1 MSVQDLSYQLAQ
13 ALKESPEY
21 LQFLAAKKKAQA
33 DAANSR
39 MLKNFQLKQ
48 WEIQHAQLLEQDV
61 DEEKQQELE
70 QLYSLLS
77 LNTSTREYLEAEFQ
91 ISRLINDVQ
100 TIIGEAIK
108 DAMPIG
114 FDEVEQ

>member
-1 MSVQDLSYQLAQ
+1 MSVQDLSYQLAR
-13 ALKESPEY
+13 ALKESAEY
-21 LQFLAAKKKAQA
+21 QRFLAAKEKAKA
-33 DAANSR
+33 DEANSR

-48 WEIQHAQLLEQDV
+48 WEIQHAQMLQQDI

-70 QLYSLLS
+70 RLYSLLS
-77 LNTSTREYLEAEFQ
+77 LNTSAREYLEAEFQ

-108 DAMPIG
+108 DALPIG

>member
-1 MSVQDLSYQLAQ
+1 MSVQDLSHQLAQ

-21 LQFLAAKKKAQA
+21 RRFLAAKGKAKA
-33 DAANSR
+33 DEANSR

-48 WEIQHAQLLEQDV
+48 WEIHQAQLLQQEV
-61 DEEKQQELE
+61 DEEKQRELE

-77 LNTSTREYLEAEFQ
+77 LNTSAREYLEAEFQ
-91 ISRLINDVQ
+91 ISRLLNDVQ
-100 TIIGEAIK
+100 TIIGDAIK

-114 FDEVEQ
+114 FDEDEK